1 MPSQAGALAGA
12 AWAPDS
18 RALLVAAAGA
28 PQLAA
33 LCLTRPP
40 PALDAQLL
48 PLPLPAP
55 PPAEHPPANGACD
68 GGRDGEGFRVLGFA
82 WDAGAARLA
91 VAAGGA
97 RMAVYATT
105 QRPVLAARLLDCL
118 PAPAGARSTDAG
130 DSLPALPAPRDAEA
144 HEHAS
149 GADNGEASR
158 ETLPA
163 GPGEKM
169 LGVAS
174 AEQPAPPL
182 LEFQG
187 GGLLAVRWDD
197 AHLTLHDCA
206 AGF

>member
-1 MPSQAGALAGA
+1 MQPQAGALAGA

-18 RALLVAAAGA
+18 RALLVAAGGA

-55 PPAEHPPANGACD
+55 PPAEPDGAHGSGC
-68 GGRDGEGFRVLGFA
+68 DGEGFRVLGFA
-82 WDAGAARLA
+82 WDVGAARLA
-91 VAAGGA
+91 VAAGG
-97 RMAVYATT
+97 RRVAVYATT
-105 QRPVLAARLLDCL
+105 QRPVLAARLLGCL
-118 PAPAGARSTDAG
+118 PAPAGARSSDAG
-130 DSLPALPAPRDAEA
+130 DSLPALPPPRDAEV
-144 HEHAS
+144 HERAS
-149 GADNGEASR
+149 GADDGGAIV
-158 ETLPA
+158 ETQPA
-163 GPGEKM
+163 GAGEKAP
-169 LGVAS
+169 GDAS